1 MIDIKTLMDELN
13 AVQGVM
19 GSGIVSKDG
28 RPVEMRLPK
37 ALSQDTICIMAAT
50 VYGAACTLHS
60 EANKNIPRCISIK
73 TEDYET
79 HIYDIGK
86 RALATVMTC
95 EGFNLAEVKPF
106 IDRISQEFS
115 SG

>member
-1 MIDIKTLMDELN
+1 MDDLN
-13 AVQGVM
+13 SVKGVM

-37 ALSQDTICIMAAT
+37 ALSQETISIMAAT

-60 EANKNIPRCISIK
+60 EANKTTPGCISIK
-73 TEDYET
+73 TEDCET

-86 RALATVMTC
+86 RTLATVMTSQ
-95 EGFNLAEVKPF
+95 GFDLSEVRPIIEKL
-106 IDRISQEFS
+106 SQEFNS
-115 SG
+115 R